1 MVSEALE
8 LYLETQSGRK
18 NAIRSALALK
28 GSMSGKEVPGEL
40 AITTTETDVLIDYLG
55 AASEIRRY
63 RPLPFQF
70 IDLPD

>member
-8 LYLETQSGRK
+8 LYPETQRGRK

-28 GSMSGKEVPGEL
+28 SSMSGKEVPGEL